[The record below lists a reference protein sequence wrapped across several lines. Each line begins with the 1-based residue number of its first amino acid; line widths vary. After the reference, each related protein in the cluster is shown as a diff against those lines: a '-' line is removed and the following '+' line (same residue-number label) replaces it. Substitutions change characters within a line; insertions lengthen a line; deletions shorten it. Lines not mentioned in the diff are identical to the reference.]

1 MDSKA
6 LIDKIS
12 QQETLNFLLTNYL
25 PRRLATQFIGWFSRI
40 ENPIIKKSSIF
51 LWKCFADDL
60 KLHEA
65 KKKDFNSLHDC
76 FIRELKKDARTID
89 PDPKNIISPCD
100 AILGA
105 HGKVEEKHAV
115 QVKGFIYPIA
125 ELFKDDSLEKKYQEG
140 YFLTLRLKSNM
151 YHRFHAPCALKVRH
165 VQYIS
170 GDTWNVNPPALKR
183 IQKLFCK
190 NERAIIDVTLDD
202 PDASIT
208 MVPVAAILVASLRLN
223 FINNLL
229 NMNYSGPTH
238 INCDATFEKGQEM
251 GYFHQG
257 STIILFA
264 NKKFKLKDNLKEGM
278 YLKMGEP
285 LLVKIN

>member
-105 HGKVEEKHAV
+105 HGKVEEKHALSC
-115 QVKGFIYPIA
+115 FTI
-125 ELFKDDSLEKKYQEG
+125 
-140 YFLTLRLKSNM
+140 R
-151 YHRFHAPCALKVRH
+151 
-165 VQYIS
+165 
-170 GDTWNVNPPALKR
+170 
-183 IQKLFCK
+183 
-190 NERAIIDVTLDD
+190 
-202 PDASIT
+202 
-208 MVPVAAILVASLRLN
+208 
-223 FINNLL
+223 
-229 NMNYSGPTH
+229 YS
-238 INCDATFEKGQEM
+238 
-251 GYFHQG
+251 
-257 STIILFA
+257 
-264 NKKFKLKDNLKEGM
+264 
-278 YLKMGEP
+278 
-285 LLVKIN
+285 